1 MPSYKRELIDA
12 IMQRDPAAR
21 SRFEVRMLYPGY
33 KALILH
39 NRANW
44 FYRHNMP
51 FIARKISEQAKR

>member
-1 MPSYKRELIDA
+1 MSSYKKELIDA

-51 FIARKISEQAKR
+51 YFQSSTL